1 MVQNPE
7 DRGEAIRGL
16 AEAMG
21 GRLIAFYNSFGEYDR
36 LIIFE
41 APDEGTAAA
50 THMAAI
56 KPGHLKSLKTTQLLS
71 AEEGVEAMR
80 RAGEATYRRPG
91 Q

>member
-1 MVQNPE
+1 MQGKAPE
-7 DRGEAIRGL
+7 LLYVSGFLTSANTYEV
-16 AEAMG
+16 
-21 GRLIAFYNSFGEYDR
+21 YNSFGEYDG

-50 THMAAI
+50 TLMAAI